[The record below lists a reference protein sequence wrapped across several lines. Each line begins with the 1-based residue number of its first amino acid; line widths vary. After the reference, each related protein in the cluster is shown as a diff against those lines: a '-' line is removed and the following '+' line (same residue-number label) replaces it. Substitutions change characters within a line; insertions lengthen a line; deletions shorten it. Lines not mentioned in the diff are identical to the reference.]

1 MTCRHRVVRNTAAE
15 RAKQVQ
21 GAGQSSDDETK
32 PATASVDAGDDGT
45 PTTMTPLPMSVFSQL
60 PPETQQALMQQY
72 ASQNMTALSQI
83 SSSQVKHLS
92 SLDMQHHDVSTL

>member
-32 PATASVDAGDDGT
+32 PTTATSVDAGDDGT
-45 PTTMTPLPMSVFSQL
+45 PTTTMTPLPMSVFSQL

-83 SSSQVKHLS
+83 SSSQVEHLS
-92 SLDMQHHDVSTL
+92 YLV

>member
-1 MTCRHRVVRNTAAE
+1 MTCRCRVVRNTAAE

-32 PATASVDAGDDGT
+32 PTTASVDAGDDGT
-45 PTTMTPLPMSVFSQL
+45 PTTTMTPLPMSVFSQL

-92 SLDMQHHDVSTL
+92 SRM